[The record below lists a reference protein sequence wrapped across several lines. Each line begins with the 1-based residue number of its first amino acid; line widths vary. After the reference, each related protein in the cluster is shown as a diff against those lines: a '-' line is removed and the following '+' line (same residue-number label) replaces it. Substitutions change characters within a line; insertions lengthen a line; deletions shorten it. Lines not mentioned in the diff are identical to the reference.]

1 MDVEQ
6 QINREQSQ
14 QATASPSS
22 ARCLQE
28 ADSKDFFRSHALGY
42 GAKRTKKSLESPSRS
57 TLNKY
62 HLNGSVNSSLNG
74 DNSSTAQP
82 TATTTRERK
91 TIATA
96 WDLPNLIRP
105 LPVRRQPLQKNP
117 RLLPHYPA
125 VVEFIYN
132 NRFAVAFQ
140 VQKKFPQYCHNLR
153 AAQYQLANMV
163 HTGYLNTAPVR
174 STSPNFPFVY
184 FATKVGINLI
194 RDTYAQLGMQWDA
207 PATEGVKE
215 RGIGLESILHEL
227 LLTEWHQA
235 VDSTVRNRPDLQCLF
250 AERRYFRQEKRLKF
264 RENGKLRQV
273 VPDAGF
279 VIQVSQADNP
289 PILLPH
295 YVEFDNGTMSLPR
308 IAEKFE
314 HYNLW
319 AEAPEGHRYLVNL
332 YRQFG
337 ITTEQPTFRLVVIA
351 HANHHPGADERRVI
365 DLFAQS
371 LALPAPMRD
380 RIWLTTAEKLR
391 VHQNDELPLEAAIWL
406 RPRDARS
413 WLGEY
418 QQEINSGAPTA
429 AQKFALARRFVRER
443 LDILP
448 RHPLFP
454 YGQK

>member
-1 MDVEQ
+1 
-6 QINREQSQ
+6 
-14 QATASPSS
+14 
-22 ARCLQE
+22 
-28 ADSKDFFRSHALGY
+28 
-42 GAKRTKKSLESPSRS
+42 
-57 TLNKY
+57 
-62 HLNGSVNSSLNG
+62 
-74 DNSSTAQP
+74 
-82 TATTTRERK
+82 
-91 TIATA
+91 
-96 WDLPNLIRP
+96 
-105 LPVRRQPLQKNP
+105 
-117 RLLPHYPA
+117 
-125 VVEFIYN
+125 
-132 NRFAVAFQ
+132 
-140 VQKKFPQYCHNLR
+140 
-153 AAQYQLANMV
+153 
-163 HTGYLNTAPVR
+163 
-174 STSPNFPFVY
+174 
-184 FATKVGINLI
+184 
-194 RDTYAQLGMQWDA
+194 
-207 PATEGVKE
+207 
-215 RGIGLESILHEL
+215 
-227 LLTEWHQA
+227 
-235 VDSTVRNRPDLQCLF
+235 
-250 AERRYFRQEKRLKF
+250 
-264 RENGKLRQV
+264 
-273 VPDAGF
+273 
-279 VIQVSQADNP
+279 
-289 PILLPH
+289 
-295 YVEFDNGTMSLPR
+295 MSLPR

>member
-6 QINREQSQ
+6 PINGQQRQ

-22 ARCLQE
+22 ARCLQK
-28 ADSKDFFRSHALGY
+28 ADSKDFFRSHALGC
-42 GAKRTKKSLESPSRS
+42 GATGTKKSLESPLRATPNGNPING
-57 TLNKY
+57 TLNGGSTSD
-62 HLNGSVNSSLNG
+62 NGS
-74 DNSSTAQP
+74 TARP
-82 TATTTRERK
+82 TARQRRA
-91 TIATA
+91 IATA

-105 LPVRRQPLQKNP
+105 LPVRRRPLQKNP

-125 VVEFIYN
+125 LIEFVYN
-132 NRFAVAFQ
+132 SRFAVAFQ
-140 VQKKFPQYCHNLR
+140 VQKQFPQYCHNLR
-153 AAQYQLANMV
+153 TVQYQLANLV
-163 HTGYLNTAPVR
+163 HSGYLNTAPVR

-184 FATKVGINLI
+184 FATKLGINLV
-194 RDTYAQLGMQWDA
+194 RDTYAELGMRWDA
-207 PATEGVKE
+207 PATEGLKE

-227 LLTEWHQA
+227 LLTEWQQA
-235 VDSTVRNRPDLQCLF
+235 VDTTIRNRPDLKCLV
-250 AERRYFRQEKRLKF
+250 AERRYFRQDKRLKF
-264 RENGKLRQV
+264 RDNGKSRQV

-279 VIQVSQADNP
+279 VIQVSQPANL

-308 IAEKFE
+308 IAEKFH

-319 AEAPEGHRYLVNL
+319 AEADEGRRYLVNL

-337 ITTEQPTFRLVVIA
+337 ITTNQPTFRLVVIA
-351 HANHHPGADERRVI
+351 HANHHPGADQRRMI

-371 LALPAPMRD
+371 LALPAAMRD
-380 RIWLTTAEKLR
+380 RIWLTTAEELR
-391 VHQNDELPLEAAIWL
+391 IHQNEDLPLEAAIWL
-406 RPRDARS
+406 RPRDARA

-418 QQEINSGAPTA
+418 QRAVRSSDLAA
-429 AQKFALARRFVRER
+429 AQKFALARSFVRER

-454 YGQK
+454 YGQN